1 MSAQLAQWIDEHKDE
16 ILDAYVVWRKE
27 RGEARPDKVMK
38 QAIELPIVLL
48 VKTLQGDAEISFV
61 QGVEMAT
68 KNALASNTPTD
79 VVAESL
85 QGVFVAMRQVMDKER
100 PPQWA
105 EWVGVLGDIFL
116 EGSQVVAKVLGRS
129 FEWQKAGLESLYEI
143 SRDLNAADS
152 ADELLRVLARPAVK
166 AGAFATS
173 LLYIDLDEAGE
184 PEWAETA
191 AIWQREGEP
200 VFPVGTRFYL
210 PEFSF
215 TQMWLSSPD
224 APQLIVDI
232 STDGDFDDNFRQMM
246 TGLGRRAVVIV
257 PLLQAGRWV
266 GLGIFSWNKIHEFD
280 EEEVKVYQALTN
292 LVSPAVENRRLV
304 DNLERMVAERTR
316 DMATFQALIENT
328 PDAVGMTDMNG
339 VMMYANPSFCKM
351 LGYDDCE
358 VIGASFVEAYVDDVD
373 HFAEVLQQVLERG
386 SWQGVLTY
394 KRKDGSKI
402 EGQLAALLLYDD
414 DGEPR
419 AVAGSIRDIT
429 ERKQAEVER
438 ERMVSQLTRL
448 TTVMNTTSDMVSM
461 SDMQGNIL
469 YMNPAGMTLVGREN
483 QDPTTMVIAD
493 YHSPKVGEKI
503 GKEYIPVV
511 MEKGAWSGE
520 TELLHADG
528 TCIPVSQVIT
538 LIRDQDGE
546 PEAMGTI
553 IRDITE
559 HKRAE
564 VERERL
570 QWEAMEAQKRAIQ
583 ELSTP
588 IIPVMDRILV
598 MPLVGTVDSMRARDI
613 TRTLLAGIQK
623 HRAKIVILDITGVD
637 VVDSG
642 VANHLNKT
650 IHAARL
656 KGAHTIITGVS
667 DAVAE
672 TIVDLGIDWSAIETL
687 NDLQTGLVFA
697 LNSLG
702 IRLTR

>member
-1 MSAQLAQWIDEHKDE
+1 
-16 ILDAYVVWRKE
+16 
-27 RGEARPDKVMK
+27 
-38 QAIELPIVLL
+38 
-48 VKTLQGDAEISFV
+48 
-61 QGVEMAT
+61 
-68 KNALASNTPTD
+68 
-79 VVAESL
+79 
-85 QGVFVAMRQVMDKER
+85 
-100 PPQWA
+100 
-105 EWVGVLGDIFL
+105 
-116 EGSQVVAKVLGRS
+116 
-129 FEWQKAGLESLYEI
+129 
-143 SRDLNAADS
+143 
-152 ADELLRVLARPAVK
+152 
-166 AGAFATS
+166 
-173 LLYIDLDEAGE
+173 
-184 PEWAETA
+184 
-191 AIWQREGEP
+191 
-200 VFPVGTRFYL
+200 
-210 PEFSF
+210 
-215 TQMWLSSPD
+215 
-224 APQLIVDI
+224 
-232 STDGDFDDNFRQMM
+232 
-246 TGLGRRAVVIV
+246 
-257 PLLQAGRWV
+257 
-266 GLGIFSWNKIHEFD
+266 
-280 EEEVKVYQALTN
+280 
-292 LVSPAVENRRLV
+292 
-304 DNLERMVAERTR
+304 
-316 DMATFQALIENT
+316 
-328 PDAVGMTDMNG
+328 
-339 VMMYANPSFCKM
+339 
-351 LGYDDCE
+351 
-358 VIGASFVEAYVDDVD
+358 
-373 HFAEVLQQVLERG
+373 
-386 SWQGVLTY
+386 
-394 KRKDGSKI
+394 
-402 EGQLAALLLYDD
+402 
-414 DGEPR
+414 
-419 AVAGSIRDIT
+419 VAGSIRDIT

-588 IIPVMDRILV
+588 IIPIMDRILV
-598 MPLVGTVDSMRARDI
+598 MPLVGSIDSMRARDI
-613 TRTLLAGIQK
+613 TRALLEGINA
-623 HRAKIVILDITGVD
+623 HRAQVVILDITGVS